1 MVDAIESL
9 VRAGGKRL
17 RPALVYHSYR
27 LCGGL
32 DDDRVMPM
40 AMATE
45 LLHTYLLIHDD
56 IMDHAATRRG
66 APTAHVRFRRFHEGA
81 QWPGDAAHF
90 GRSMAILAGDLAHT
104 WAAERFRTAIAEGV
118 GPRTRTALDT
128 TFAAMCEEVIHGQ
141 YLEMLL
147 PYEADTSEADV
158 LAVLSMKSGRYSCE
172 QPIELGARLAGGSEE
187 LLEPLV
193 RFGSAVGEAFQIQ
206 DDILGVFGN
215 PERTGKPV
223 GSDLREGKYTVLVHH
238 TLRRS
243 DSERRAR
250 FTKLLGRANLTEA
263 EVHEA
268 RDIIRSS
275 GGLDVVKA
283 MVETRFGNAASALE
297 DLPSEAEA
305 YDFFAGLLD
314 YLRDREA

>member
-1 MVDAIESL
+1 MVDAVESL

-27 LCGGL
+27 LCGGR
-32 DDDRVMPM
+32 DDDRVMPL

-56 IMDHAATRRG
+56 IMDHAETRRG
-66 APTAHVRFRRFHEGA
+66 APAAHVRFQRQHEVA
-81 QWPGDAAHF
+81 RWPGGSAHF

-104 WAAERFRTAIAEGV
+104 WATERYRQAVVDGLEPQA
-118 GPRTRTALDT
+118 RMALDA

-147 PYEADTSEADV
+147 PYEADTSESDV
-158 LAVLSMKSGRYSCE
+158 LAVLSLKSGRYSCE
-172 QPIELGARLAGGSEE
+172 RPIELGGHLAGGRDEV
-187 LLEPLV
+187 LEPLV
-193 RFGSAVGEAFQIQ
+193 RFGRAIGEAFQIQ
-206 DDILGVFGN
+206 DDILGVFGD
-215 PERTGKPV
+215 PDVTGKPV
-223 GSDLREGKYTVLVHH
+223 GSDLREGKYTLLVHH

-243 DSERRAR
+243 DSERGNR
-250 FTKLLGRANLTEA
+250 FSMLLGRADLSEA

-268 RDIIRSS
+268 REIIRSS
-275 GGLDVVKA
+275 GGLELVQA
-283 MVETRFGNAASALE
+283 MIEARFAGAASALE
-297 DLPSEAEA
+297 DLPSASDA
-305 YDFFAGLLD
+305 YEFFAGLLD